1 MMKRKICIVVLL
13 TIGIVT
19 SLVLFFE
26 QYDANTTDV
35 FDGALVYRE
44 TSEIQLL

>member
-13 TIGIVT
+13 TVGIVT
-19 SLVLFFE
+19 SLVLLFE
-26 QYDANTTDV
+26 QYDTNTADV
-35 FDGALVYRE
+35 FDGALVYQE